1 MLPLPHLLRCW
12 RAIGLVLLL
21 PVAAAAQWVVPA
33 NVRVQLAL
41 PQPASALQV
50 EKSLAQAL
58 PQAAGSQWAETYT
71 LQSPYGSYTQYV
83 QTVAGVPLWG
93 SGLKVNRNRD
103 GKVVSAWVNAYP
115 GQLLQLP
122 LPAHTP
128 EVPATALLHSL
139 QASGHAPL
147 YEVTPWYVL
156 QLPDTQWRAV
166 WALSTVQ
173 EPGTADSW
181 LRVYD
186 AHTGALLHSQSR
198 ALHVARDTSAQGLV
212 YYPNPITTARTS
224 YGAFPEYTDNSD
236 QTNDSLDARRVAVVL
251 RQVTYDETTQLFQL
265 QGPHVRLV
273 NLGGPNLEP
282 VTRTDDT
289 FHYHRGESGFE
300 DVNVYY
306 HIDTVQRYLQALGF
320 DNLANYAL
328 QVDAHATTSD
338 NSNFVPAGVDSYIR
352 MGIGGVDDAE
362 DAEVVVHE
370 YGHALSHAASPNTLA
385 GTERLGIE
393 EGNADYLCTSYAR
406 RLNPDYGWERL
417 FEWDGHNPFWA
428 GRTATFSQSYN
439 QVMNKSF
446 INIYELAQVWA
457 SALMQVW
464 TVHGPAATDP
474 VVFEALYMTQNNLT
488 LPQGVQN
495 LLDADTLVHGGLLS
509 LELYRA
515 FCGYGVL
522 DAATCARY
530 VSRTAA
536 TSQLPGTVF
545 PNPATTQICY
555 RADRPLAPTATY
567 KIVDSAGRVW
577 AQGALHSQH
586 CWHTAQWP
594 SGLYLIQIQHNAQ
607 FSSQRFVLAP

>member
-1 MLPLPHLLRCW
+1 MLQLLLRLCLW
-12 RAIGLVLLL
+12 CATAVVLFL
-21 PVAAAAQWVVPA
+21 PTAAVAQWVIPP
-33 NVRVQLAL
+33 NVRVQVQL
-41 PQPASALQV
+41 PQPASVLQV
-50 EKSLAQAL
+50 EKALAQAL
-58 PQAAGSQWAETYT
+58 PQAVGSQWAETYT
-71 LQSPYGSYTQYV
+71 VQSPYGSHTQYV
-83 QTVAGVPLWG
+83 QTVVGIPLWG
-93 SGLKVNRNRD
+93 AGLKVNRNRD
-103 GKVVSAWVNAYP
+103 GKVVSVWANAFP
-115 GQLLQLP
+115 TQLLQLP

-128 EVPATALLHSL
+128 EVPAAAMLHSL

-198 ALHVARDTSAQGLV
+198 ALHVARDTTAYGLV
-212 YYPNPITTARTS
+212 YYPNPITTARTT
-224 YGAFPEYTDNSD
+224 YGAFPEYTDNDD

-251 RQVTYDETTQLFQL
+251 RQVTFDETTQRFQL

-273 NLGGPNLEP
+273 VLSKRDSIPFQNTTE
-282 VTRTDDT
+282 
-289 FHYHRGESGFE
+289 FYHFNRSQRAFE
-300 DVNVYY
+300 ATNVYY
-306 HIDTVQRYLQALGF
+306 HIDTVQRYVQALGF
-320 DNLANYAL
+320 DNLANYPL
-328 QVDAHATTSD
+328 QVDAHAFSSD
-338 NSNFVPAGVDSYIR
+338 NSDFVPAGVDSYIR

-370 YGHALSHAASPNTLA
+370 YGHALSHAASPNTLV
-385 GTERLGIE
+385 GTERRGIE

-406 RLNPDYGWERL
+406 RLSPDYGWERI

-428 GRTATFSQSYN
+428 GRSATFNQSYN

-446 INIYELAQVWA
+446 VNIYELAQVWV

-464 TVHGPAATDP
+464 SVHGAAATDP
-474 VVFEALYMTQNNLT
+474 VVFQALYMTQNNLT
-488 LPQGVQN
+488 FPQGVQN

-509 LELYRA
+509 PELYRA
-515 FCGYGVL
+515 FCDYDVL
-522 DAATCARY
+522 DAATCVRY
-530 VSRTAA
+530 VRRDPALV
-536 TSQLPGTVF
+536 QLPGTLY

-555 RADRPLAPTATY
+555 QADRPLAPTASY
-567 KIVDSAGRVW
+567 RIVDSAGRVW

-594 SGLYLIQIQHNAQ
+594 SGLYLIQIQHNAE